1 MISDIFNHHCLN
13 LFSLIFL
20 RENMLNIYSLFSTD
34 DKLTTEELSPLVL
47 DQDVLPITGIFN
59 FYIIFS

>member
-1 MISDIFNHHCLN
+1 
-13 LFSLIFL
+13 
-20 RENMLNIYSLFSTD
+20 MLNIYSLFSTD